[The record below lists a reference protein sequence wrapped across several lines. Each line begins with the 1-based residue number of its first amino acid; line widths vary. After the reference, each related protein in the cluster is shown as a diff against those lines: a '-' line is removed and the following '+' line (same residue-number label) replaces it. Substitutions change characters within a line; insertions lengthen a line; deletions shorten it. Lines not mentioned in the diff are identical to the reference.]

1 MVAGDGQID
10 RSPCGTGTC
19 AKMAAMYARGQLK
32 LGEPF
37 VYEGICDTM
46 FTGRILGETR
56 VGDFPAIMP
65 EIRGMAYITAESTIL
80 LDDRDPL
87 RDGFVLA

>member
-1 MVAGDGQID
+1 
-10 RSPCGTGTC
+10 
-19 AKMAAMYARGQLK
+19 MAAMYARGQLK